1 MEGKGIFKWPDGR
14 TYNGDYLN
22 DQKHGYGEFTWP
34 DGRYYKGY
42 WKEGKQHGKGVMKTA
57 DKEINGEWENGK

>member
-42 WKEGKQHGKGVMKTA
+42 WKEGK
-57 DKEINGEWENGK
+57 